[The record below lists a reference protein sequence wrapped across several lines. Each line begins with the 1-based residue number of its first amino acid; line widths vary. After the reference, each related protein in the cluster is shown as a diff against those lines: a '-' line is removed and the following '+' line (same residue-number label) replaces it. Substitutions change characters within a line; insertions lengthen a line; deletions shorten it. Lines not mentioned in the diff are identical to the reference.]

1 MQDNEERPEVEA
13 GFEGLTEDAIEP
25 RTEGRHEMPAPTR
38 TRRRFGFGLLAVLL
52 MAALGVGIATQVS
65 STGSGDNL
73 DSARPA
79 DLLAVLGNLNQREAA
94 LRQEIAG
101 LEQTLSKLEA
111 GGGSSSAAL
120 DEAKSRLAA
129 LSIQV
134 GTVAATGPGVVLT
147 VEDPGRSVGSEVLLD
162 LIQELRAAGAE
173 AIEISGAGTDPIRI
187 GVDSWVSGSGGNVTV
202 DGRKVSAPFR
212 VVAIGDPPTLAA
224 ALNIP
229 GGVVDTV
236 ARSGG
241 QLRIEQSPQ
250 VTVAAL
256 REIKPR
262 QYAQPGN

>member
-1 MQDNEERPEVEA
+1 MIGMQDNGTPT
-13 GFEGLTEDAIEP
+13 GP
-25 RTEGRHEMPAPTR
+25 RTDGRHEMPSKGPAR
-38 TRRRFGFGLLAVLL
+38 SRARFGFGLLAVLL
-52 MAALGVGIATQVS
+52 MAALGVAIATQVT

-79 DLLAVLGNLNQREAA
+79 DLLVVLGNLNQREAA

-111 GGGSSSAAL
+111 GGGGSGAAL
-120 DEAKSRLAA
+120 DEAKARLSA

-134 GTVAATGPGVVLT
+134 GTVAATGPGVTLT
-147 VEDPGRSVGSEVLLD
+147 IQDPGRSVGSEVILD
-162 LIQELRAAGAE
+162 LLQELRAAGAE
-173 AIEISGAGTDPIRI
+173 AIEMQGAGADPIRI
-187 GVDSWVSGSGGNVTV
+187 GVDSWVSGGGGDITV
-202 DGRKVSAPFR
+202 DGRKVSAPLR

-250 VTVAAL
+250 VTVTAL
-256 REIKPR
+256 REISPR
-262 QYAQPGN
+262 QYAHPGN

>member
-1 MQDNEERPEVEA
+1 MQDN
-13 GFEGLTEDAIEP
+13 GTSSGP
-25 RTEGRHEMPAPTR
+25 RTEGRHEMPPTR
-38 TRRRFGFGLLAVLL
+38 PARSRARFGFGLLAVLL
-52 MAALGVGIATQVS
+52 MAALGVAIATQVS

-79 DLLAVLGNLNQREAA
+79 DLLVVLGNLNQREAA

-111 GGGSSSAAL
+111 GGGGSGAAL
-120 DEAKSRLAA
+120 DEAKARLSA

-147 VEDPGRSVGSEVLLD
+147 VQDPGKSVGSEVVLD
-162 LIQELRAAGAE
+162 LLQELRAAGAE
-173 AIEISGAGTDPIRI
+173 AIEFQGAGADPIRI
-187 GVDSWVSGSGGNVTV
+187 GVDSWVSGGGGNVTV

-212 VVAIGDPPTLAA
+212 IVAIGDPPTLAA

-236 ARSGG
+236 ARNGG

-256 REIKPR
+256 REISSR
-262 QYAQPGN
+262 QYARPGN

>member
-1 MQDNEERPEVEA
+1 MPDSPR
-13 GFEGLTEDAIEP
+13 P
-25 RTEGRHEMPAPTR
+25 RTRS
-38 TRRRFGFGLLAVLL
+38 RFAFGLLAVLL
-52 MAALGVGIATQVS
+52 MAALGVAIATQVS

-94 LRQEIAG
+94 LRQEISG

-111 GGGSSSAAL
+111 GGGSSGAAL
-120 DEAKSRLAA
+120 EEAKARLSA

-134 GTVAATGPGVVLT
+134 GTVAATGPGVTLT
-147 VEDPGRSVGSEVLLD
+147 VEDPGSSVGSEVLLD

-173 AIEISGAGTDPIRI
+173 AIEIRGSGSEPIRI
-187 GVDSWVSGSGGNVTV
+187 GVDSWVSGGGANVTV
-202 DGRKVSAPFR
+202 DGRRISAPFG

-241 QLRIEQSPQ
+241 QLRIAQSPQ
-250 VTVAAL
+250 VTVSAL
-256 REIKPR
+256 REVKPR

>member
-1 MQDNEERPEVEA
+1 MQDNGTPS
-13 GFEGLTEDAIEP
+13 GP
-25 RTEGRHEMPAPTR
+25 RTEGRHEMPPTR
-38 TRRRFGFGLLAVLL
+38 PARSRARFGFGLLAVLL
-52 MAALGVGIATQVS
+52 MAALGVAIATQVS

-79 DLLAVLGNLNQREAA
+79 DLLVVLGNLNQREAA

-111 GGGSSSAAL
+111 GGGGSGAAL
-120 DEAKSRLAA
+120 DEAKTRLSA

-147 VEDPGRSVGSEVLLD
+147 VQDPGKSVGSEVILD
-162 LIQELRAAGAE
+162 LLQELRAAGAE
-173 AIEISGAGTDPIRI
+173 AIEFQGAGADPIRI
-187 GVDSWVSGSGGNVTV
+187 GVDSWVSGGGGNVTV

-256 REIKPR
+256 REISSR
-262 QYAQPGN
+262 QYARPGN

>member
-1 MQDNEERPEVEA
+1 MTNPERPDGVA
-13 GFEGLTEDAIEP
+13 GP
-25 RTEGRHEMPAPTR
+25 RSDGRHELPRPAPAR
-38 TRRRFGFGLLAVLL
+38 TRGRFGFGLLAVLL

-111 GGGSSSAAL
+111 GGGGSSAAL
-120 DEAKSRLAA
+120 DEAKARLAA

-134 GTVAATGPGVVLT
+134 GAVAATGPGVVLT
-147 VEDPGRSVGSEVLLD
+147 VRDPGRSVGSEVLLD

-173 AIEISGAGTDPIRI
+173 AIEISGAETDPIRI
-187 GVDSWVSGSGGNVTV
+187 GVDSWVSGSGGSVTI
-202 DGRKVSAPFR
+202 DGRKVAAPFR
-212 VVAIGDPPTLAA
+212 VSAIGDPPTLAA

-236 ARSGG
+236 ARAGG
-241 QLRIEQSPQ
+241 QLQIEQSSQ

>member
-1 MQDNEERPEVEA
+1 MQDNGTPT
-13 GFEGLTEDAIEP
+13 GP
-25 RTEGRHEMPAPTR
+25 RTEGRHEMPPKPPAR
-38 TRRRFGFGLLAVLL
+38 SRGRLGFGLLAVLL

-79 DLLAVLGNLNQREAA
+79 DLLVVLGNLNQREAA
-94 LRQEIAG
+94 LRQEVAG

-111 GGGSSSAAL
+111 GGGGSGAAL
-120 DEAKSRLAA
+120 DEAKARLSA
-129 LSIQV
+129 LSIQA
-134 GTVAATGPGVVLT
+134 GTVAAVGPGVILT
-147 VEDPGRSVGSEVLLD
+147 VQDPGTSVGSEVILD
-162 LIQELRAAGAE
+162 LLQELRAAGAE
-173 AIEISGAGTDPIRI
+173 AIEIQGASADPIRI
-187 GVDSWVSGSGGNVTV
+187 GVDSWVTGGGGNITV

-241 QLRIEQSPQ
+241 QLRIEQSSQ

-256 REIKPR
+256 RDISPR
-262 QYAQPGN
+262 QYARPGN

>member
-1 MQDNEERPEVEA
+1 MQDNGTPT
-13 GFEGLTEDAIEP
+13 GP
-25 RTEGRHEMPAPTR
+25 RTEGRHEMPSTGSSR
-38 TRRRFGFGLLAVLL
+38 SRGRLGFGLLAVLL
-52 MAALGVGIATQVS
+52 MAALGVAIATQVS

-79 DLLAVLGNLNQREAA
+79 DLLVVLGNLNQREAA

-101 LEQTLSKLEA
+101 LEQTLTKLEA
-111 GGGSSSAAL
+111 GGGGSGAAL
-120 DEAKSRLAA
+120 DEAKARLSA

-147 VEDPGRSVGSEVLLD
+147 VQDPGTSVGSEVILD
-162 LIQELRAAGAE
+162 LLQELRAAGAE
-173 AIEISGAGTDPIRI
+173 AIEIEGAGSDPIRI
-187 GVDSWVSGSGGNVTV
+187 GVDSWVSGGGGDISV
-202 DGRKVSAPFR
+202 DGNRISAPMR
-212 VVAIGDPPTLAA
+212 VTAIGDPPTLAA

-241 QLRIEQSPQ
+241 QLRIEQSSQ

-256 REIKPR
+256 REISPR
-262 QYAQPGN
+262 QYARPEN